1 MAHLHNNFSSH
12 PVPRWALS
20 GRIPCLDGMRALA
33 ILLVVLS
40 HLFPHRIRG
49 AWSLGHLGVTFFF
62 VISGFLITLLLI
74 RERDRSGDISAAS
87 FYKRRALRILPAY
100 VTLLLGIGVLSLAGL
115 YAIPLSSWARAITYT
130 SCFSLLTMAPV
141 LGHTWSLS
149 VEEHFY
155 LIWPVL
161 FRKCS
166 PRLILSTLA
175 AYVVLAPILRWLII
189 RNHVLWLDP
198 NYSSPSQMASIA
210 VGCLLAIATTKGML
224 PRRRLLALAGIA
236 LFMAPLLLHRFPLIL
251 DSTADTFRA
260 CGAGLVMLGILSME
274 AGSAW
279 WKLLNSRP
287 FVWIGVL
294 SYSLYLWQQPLT
306 SKSVPF
312 WWGIPTLLLVA
323 SLSYRF
329 VESPFLR
336 LKDKVS
342 QKVHG

>member
-1 MAHLHNNFSSH
+1 MARLHNNFTSH
-12 PVPRWALS
+12 NVPRWALS

-40 HLFPHRIRG
+40 HLSSHGIRG
-49 AWSLGHLGVTFFF
+49 TWSLGHLGVTFFF

-74 RERDRSGDISAAS
+74 RERDRSGDISAAG

-100 VTLLLGIGVLSLAGL
+100 VTLLLGIGALSVAGL

-155 LIWPVL
+155 LIWPLL

-175 AYVVLAPILRWLII
+175 AYIVLTPILRWLII

-210 VGCLLAIATTKGML
+210 VGCLLAVAITKGAL
-224 PRRRLLALAGIA
+224 PRRSLLAAGGIV
-236 LFMAPLLLHRFPLIL
+236 LFLVPLLLHGFPLIL
-251 DSTADTFRA
+251 ASTADTFRA
-260 CGAGLVMLGILSME
+260 SGAGLVMLGILFMDE
-274 AGSAW
+274 GSICW
-279 WKLLNSRP
+279 RLLDSKLL
-287 FVWIGVL
+287 VWIGVL

-306 SKSVPF
+306 SRSVPF
-312 WWGIPTLLLVA
+312 WWGIPALLVVA
-323 SLSYRF
+323 WLSYRF
-329 VESPFLR
+329 VESPFLK
-336 LKDKVS
+336 LKDKAS